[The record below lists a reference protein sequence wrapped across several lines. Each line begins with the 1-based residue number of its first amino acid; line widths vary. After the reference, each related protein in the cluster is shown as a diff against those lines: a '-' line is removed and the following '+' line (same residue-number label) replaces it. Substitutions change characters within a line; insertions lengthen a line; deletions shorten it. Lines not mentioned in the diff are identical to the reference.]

1 MKDKLVIDVGGLP
14 NSKVGLNSR
23 MFYKAKNK
31 IFQKEKKTFSDL
43 LIMEGHRQDPLWEKV
58 SLEFTFNSADK
69 RHRDVDNLIGCAKPW
84 IDALQGLVI
93 PADDCRYL
101 PRLTGEYNNEDVD
114 ESFTRVVIKK
124 LK

>member
-31 IFQKEKKTFSDL
+31 IFQKEKETFSDL

-58 SLEFTFNSADK
+58 SLEFTFNSADQI
-69 RHRDVDNLIGCAKPW
+69 RRDVDNCQANTKPW
-84 IDALQGLVI
+84 IDALRGIVI
-93 PADDCRYL
+93 PDDYWRHV
-101 PRLTGEYNNEDVD
+101 PKISSEYNAEDVE
-114 ESFTRVVIKK
+114 ESFTRVVIRK